1 MEPIT
6 TGQGSMALSDLVRA
20 EEQGLDLNRLLFVK
34 YLVLTRRL
42 TDDLAADEGEAWTV
56 PAAA

>member
-1 MEPIT
+1 MEAT
-6 TGQGSMALSDLVRA
+6 AGGQSMTLSDLVRA

-34 YLVLTRRL
+34 YLLLTKRL
-42 TDDLAADEGEAWTV
+42 TDEVAGPQADFEL

>member
-1 MEPIT
+1 MEPLT
-6 TGQGSMALSDLVRA
+6 TGQGMALSDLVRA

-42 TDDLAADEGEAWTV
+42 SDDLAADEAERWTV
-56 PAAA
+56 PATA

>member
-1 MEPIT
+1 MEAT
-6 TGQGSMALSDLVRA
+6 AGQNMTLSDLVRA

-42 TDDLAADEGEAWTV
+42 NDDRGVELAEDESV